1 MAERIDRHRPRRL
14 GGLAAACLL
23 AACASV
29 PNTSSNLDALL
40 DSDDNLRHVAAVESA
55 WRYNLRGLVDL
66 RWLKGP
72 GEAAGIKKREVGDP
86 SYTALKYLLKL
97 ENPPGGST
105 RPAYQRME
113 QVRQFA
119 RYAVRCPG
127 KLVRERA
134 LLALVP
140 HGKRLGIAGPAA
152 PDGDDQPAAN
162 APELQSAL
170 AGLMQAAEPLLLAKE
185 RANETR
191 LRDLEAAA
199 EVLGSLHVDL
209 DGGWRALRAISGL
222 AGAADLSDS
231 AFESVRVVAGNLERR
246 LVELALA
253 SGLGDPDPY
262 VRAAAVRATYSIV
275 GEVFLNDL
283 LRSLMGGG
291 PEGFE
296 SAYGLRRENPAD
308 PEVFLAAYELVRAN
322 GLPESP
328 GLGPIEARVERL
340 EQLRGLL
347 SVAGES
353 ELFADRPR
361 TTAMLALAE
370 VAPEG
375 PGTLRSE
382 DWTDWWQE
390 WAPKEMEEVAAERSA
405 TEGLDR

>member
-14 GGLAAACLL
+14 GGLAAASIL
-23 AACASV
+23 AACTSV
-29 PNTSSNLDALL
+29 PYTSSNLDALL
-40 DSDDNLRHVAAVESA
+40 DSGDNLRHVAAVESA

-72 GEAAGIKKREVGDP
+72 GEDAGIKKRPIGDP
-86 SYTALKYLLKL
+86 SYTALKYLLQL

-140 HGKRLGIAGPAA
+140 HGKRLGIAGPAE
-152 PDGDDQPAAN
+152 PDGDDVAAAN

-170 AGLMQAAEPLLLAKE
+170 AGLMQAAEPLLRAKE
-185 RANETR
+185 RADETR
-191 LRDLEAAA
+191 RRDLDAAA
-199 EVLGSLHVDL
+199 QVLGSLHVDL
-209 DGGWRALRAISGL
+209 DGGWRALKAISGL
-222 AGAADLSDS
+222 AGAADLSDP
-231 AFESVRVVAGNLERR
+231 AFESIRVVARNLERR

-253 SGLGDPDPY
+253 SGLSDPDPY

-291 PEGFE
+291 PKDFE
-296 SAYGLRRENPAD
+296 SAFGLRRENPAD
-308 PEVFLAAYELVRAN
+308 SDVFLAAYELVRAN
-322 GLPESP
+322 GLPEDH

-340 EQLRGLL
+340 EHLRGLL

-361 TTAMLALAE
+361 TAAMLALKA
-370 VAPEG
+370 VAAEG

-382 DWTDWWQE
+382 DWTDWWQD
-390 WAPKEMEEVAAERSA
+390 WAPKEMEDISAEQAAI
-405 TEGLDR
+405 EGQDR